1 MPRPKPIFR
10 IKSIIG
16 RIVFLHVIA
25 VGIICFLMPLM
36 LYWLLARETD
46 TLHRIALRE
55 HAEML
60 ATNLKKDA
68 NGDWTLDLPRGVR
81 GVYSQQAGRF
91 AYAIADEN
99 GNVMLSSLPDRGLI
113 FAMPNAESETIAQ
126 EEHGDAVMS
135 GISVPEVVNGQTMV
149 IQVAENLRHRDVI
162 IDDIVGNF
170 MQRVGWVTLPILMT
184 LLLIDILIFRR
195 ALRPVLQASA
205 AAQHIGPSR
214 TDIRLPTDGVP
225 REIVGLVHAVN
236 KAFDRLEEGL
246 RAQRDFAADAAH
258 ELRTPLTILRTRVDT
273 SPETPLSDAVRKDVE
288 RMTRVVNQLIDLA
301 ELETS
306 VVETRDVVNLN
317 ELCAEVVEYLAPLAV
332 REGKELALAECP
344 TDVRVVGNRET
355 LFRAIRNLAENALD
369 HTPKGTAAEIEVGAD
384 GTVTVVDDGPG
395 IREEDRIHLFERFWR
410 RDRRSLSG
418 GLGLAIVQR
427 IAEAHSGSIIVDNR
441 PQGGARFR
449 LCLPVLQ
456 APVVRSKIQG
466 SGGAAT
472 SAPAPT
478 KH

>member
-1 MPRPKPIFR
+1 MR

-46 TLHRIALRE
+46 TLHRVALRE

-60 ATNLKKDA
+60 AGNLKKDA
-68 NGDWTLDLPRGVR
+68 GGAWTLNLPRSLR
-81 GVYSQQAGRF
+81 EIYSQQFGRY
-91 AYAIADEN
+91 AYAVADED
-99 GNVMLSSLPDRGLI
+99 GNVLLSSLPDRGLI
-113 FAMPNAESETIAQ
+113 FALPNAASETIAQ
-126 EEHGDAVMS
+126 EQHGDAIMS
-135 GISVPEVVNGQTMV
+135 GISVPENVDGQSMV

-170 MQRVGWVTLPILMT
+170 MQCVGWVTLPILMT

-195 ALRPVLQASA
+195 ALKPLLQAST

-214 TDIRLPTDGVP
+214 TDIRLPTKGVP

-236 KAFDRLEEGL
+236 KAFDRLEVGL

-273 SPETPLSDAVRKDVE
+273 SPETDISDAVRKDVE
-288 RMTRVVNQLIDLA
+288 RMTRVVNQLLDLA
-301 ELETS
+301 ELEIS
-306 VVETRDVVNLN
+306 VVETGDIVNLN
-317 ELCAEVVEYLAPLAV
+317 NLCAEVVEYLAPLAV
-332 REGKELALAECP
+332 REGKELALSECP
-344 TDVRVVGNRET
+344 TDIHVVGNRET
-355 LFRAIRNLAENALD
+355 LFRAIRNLAENAIE
-369 HTPKGTAAEIEVGAD
+369 HTPRGAAAEIGIGAD

-395 IREEDRIHLFERFWR
+395 IREEDRSHLFQRFWR

-427 IAEAHSGSIIVDNR
+427 IAEAHGGSVVVENR

-449 LCLPVLQ
+449 LCLPMLG
-456 APVVRSKIQG
+456 APGTGRSIQSPRAG
-466 SGGAAT
+466 IAA
-472 SAPAPT
+472 APPPL